1 MQRVRERQGVS
12 RALTVVRAMKSS
24 RFLFA
29 YGLEMNSALLHCVVA
44 GPKPSGSGVFRLH
57 GYKLTWSASG
67 HLPNLERRDDAVTR
81 GTLIHLNATQLQR
94 LASSRLVPLLYRW
107 QPVQPI
113 DNRGRSRSAIT
124 LVSPGATGPGHAS
137 LGPWRETVLGG
148 LEQGLPDA
156 AIEELLSARPNDR
169 RVILQAWDGP
179 FAVRQPDPWQALDQL
194 QEIADAA

>member
-1 MQRVRERQGVS
+1 
-12 RALTVVRAMKSS
+12 MKSS
-24 RFLFA
+24 RLLFA

-44 GPKPSGSGVFRLH
+44 GPKPSGSGVFRVNDL
-57 GYKLTWSASG
+57 KLTWSTSG
-67 HLPNLERRDDAVTR
+67 HLPNLEPQDGAVTH
-81 GTLIHLNATQLQR
+81 GTLIRLDATQLQR

-107 QPVQPI
+107 HAVRAI
-113 DNRGRSRSAIT
+113 DHRGRSHRAIT
-124 LVSPGATGPGHAS
+124 LWCPDASGPGHPS

-156 AIEELLSARPNDR
+156 AIKELLAARPNDR

-179 FAVRQPDPWQALDQL
+179 FSVRQPDPWQALDQL